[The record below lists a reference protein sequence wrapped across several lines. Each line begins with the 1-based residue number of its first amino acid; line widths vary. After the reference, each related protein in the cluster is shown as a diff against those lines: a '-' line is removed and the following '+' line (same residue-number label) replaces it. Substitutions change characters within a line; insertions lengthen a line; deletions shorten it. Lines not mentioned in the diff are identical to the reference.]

1 MKRTILITVLR
12 IAKITLTKIGRGY
25 RKILLKMAIIHRMIL
40 RIITIPKMLKCKA
53 KLKILRDNSGLQQ
66 RSVINRTFLRFLN
79 S

>member
-12 IAKITLTKIGRGY
+12 IAKITLTKIGRGC

-53 KLKILRDNSGLQQ
+53 K
-66 RSVINRTFLRFLN
+66 
-79 S
+79 